1 MELDIQS
8 IGKRIKKRR
17 KELHLTQTEIKEKT
31 GISSGN
37 MSDIERGNRLPAAT
51 TLAQLSEILD
61 CSIDWILTGKSP
73 VSENLISPD
82 IGEKDQKLLSLFHEI
97 SEEDQEELLMIAQL
111 KYNRTQKSKEAETT
125 SSLSRSGNDIDEIA
139 EFFLFFMGYL

>member
-111 KYNRTQKSKEAETT
+111 KYNRTQKSKEAEVT
-125 SSLSRSGNDIDEIA
+125 SSISRSGNDIDEIA
-139 EFFLFFMGYL
+139 

>member
-61 CSIDWILTGKSP
+61 CSIDCILTGKSP

-139 EFFLFFMGYL
+139 

>member
-125 SSLSRSGNDIDEIA
+125 SSVSYTHLTLPTKA
-139 EFFLFFMGYL
+139 

>member
-37 MSDIERGNRLPAAT
+37 MSDI
-51 TLAQLSEILD
+51 
-61 CSIDWILTGKSP
+61 DWILTGKSP
-73 VSENLISPD
+73 LSENLIFPD

-111 KYNRTQKSKEAETT
+111 KYNRTQKSKEAEVT

-139 EFFLFFMGYL
+139 

>member
-1 MELDIQS
+1 MDLDIQS

-139 EFFLFFMGYL
+139 

>member
-1 MELDIQS
+1 MDIQS

-139 EFFLFFMGYL
+139 

>member
-111 KYNRTQKSKEAETT
+111 KYNRTQKSNEAETT

-139 EFFLFFMGYL
+139 

>member
-37 MSDIERGNRLPAAT
+37 MSDIERGNRIPAAT
-51 TLAQLSEILD
+51 TLAHVI
-61 CSIDWILTGKSP
+61 
-73 VSENLISPD
+73 
-82 IGEKDQKLLSLFHEI
+82 
-97 SEEDQEELLMIAQL
+97 
-111 KYNRTQKSKEAETT
+111 
-125 SSLSRSGNDIDEIA
+125 
-139 EFFLFFMGYL
+139 

>member
-111 KYNRTQKSKEAETT
+111 KYNRTQKSKEAEVT

-139 EFFLFFMGYL
+139 

>member
-97 SEEDQEELLMIAQL
+97 SEEDQEELLMISQL

-139 EFFLFFMGYL
+139 

>member
-111 KYNRTQKSKEAETT
+111 KYTRTQKSKEAETT

-139 EFFLFFMGYL
+139 

>member
-61 CSIDWILTGKSP
+61 CSIDWILTGNSP
-73 VSENLISPD
+73 LSENLIFPD

-111 KYNRTQKSKEAETT
+111 KYNRTQKSKEAEVT

-139 EFFLFFMGYL
+139 

>member
-31 GISSGN
+31 GISGN

-139 EFFLFFMGYL
+139 

>member
-1 MELDIQS
+1 MEVFMELDIQS

-139 EFFLFFMGYL
+139 

>member
-82 IGEKDQKLLSLFHEI
+82 IGEKDKKLLSLFHEI

-139 EFFLFFMGYL
+139 